1 MKSSPLAIFGIFL
14 NEQLAYEIYK
24 KDISLTH
31 GSKFIQ
37 ELGAFYCLL
46 IRESILKG

>member
-1 MKSSPLAIFGIFL
+1 MIESSLAFNLNSESNGSIMKSSPLATFGIFL

-31 GSKFIQ
+31 GS
-37 ELGAFYCLL
+37 
-46 IRESILKG
+46 

>member
-1 MKSSPLAIFGIFL
+1 MKSSPLATFGIFL
-14 NEQLAYEIYK
+14 NEKLAYEIYK

-37 ELGAFYCLL
+37 EIGAFYCLL